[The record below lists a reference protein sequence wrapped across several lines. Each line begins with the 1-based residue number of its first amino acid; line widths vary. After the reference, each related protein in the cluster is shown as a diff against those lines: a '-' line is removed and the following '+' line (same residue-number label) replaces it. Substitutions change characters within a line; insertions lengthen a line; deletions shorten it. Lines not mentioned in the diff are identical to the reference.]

1 MSSASSGATRK
12 DQQVHSACRSGTAR
26 KCSPAE
32 APQWGDKHHHKDTW
46 TSLWFF
52 ILLNKL
58 CRKQPKDVFK
68 VESCVCFCWI
78 PTQSCS
84 YVCYPSQDK
93 PPFGSS
99 HHHNSNGAMGVH
111 NRWFRGGKIWPF
123 QSSKKRDIP
132 FMFLAYSNGD
142 RKCQKLL
149 LLGKTVSKQRRKA
162 VQVNPSGCN
171 QNHHFTQW
179 MSNNQNSHGQD
190 RLLIFPDSSQ
200 STWNQ
205 SYPNHFS
212 EGTGPNTQIT
222 AFILHWFLH
231 HRQAVQLPFSFSH
244 CFAWIAKITA
254 TV

>member
-1 MSSASSGATRK
+1 MLLQVQQERTSKCTQHADRVQQESAHQQRLHSGETSIITRIHGLHCDSSSCLT
-12 DQQVHSACRSGTAR
+12 
-26 KCSPAE
+26 
-32 APQWGDKHHHKDTW
+32 
-46 TSLWFF
+46 
-52 ILLNKL
+52 N

-111 NRWFRGGKIWPF
+111 NRWFRGGKIRPF

-179 MSNNQNSHGQD
+179 MSNNQNFHGQD